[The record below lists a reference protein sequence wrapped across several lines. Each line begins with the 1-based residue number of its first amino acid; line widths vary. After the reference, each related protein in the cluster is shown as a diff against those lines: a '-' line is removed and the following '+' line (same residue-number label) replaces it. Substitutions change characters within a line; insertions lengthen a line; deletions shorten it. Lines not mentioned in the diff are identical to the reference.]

1 MKEIDCVSN
10 LLICAGEDISALW
23 PIKTRQVVKTLEKKE
38 VYCSWFQL
46 KGGTVEDQFPAL
58 RVQDKF
64 YSMPLRIQKS
74 IFRHMRLN
82 ATFVNR
88 EHTATGIEKLRIPI
102 TLMKEKMRTA
112 KRFMVNP
119 HSYTQMLTLS
129 FGDYTFI

>member
-1 MKEIDCVSN
+1 MKGIDCASN
-10 LLICAGEDISALW
+10 QLICAGEDLFAFW

-58 RVQDKF
+58 RVQDKY

-74 IFRHMRLN
+74 IFRHMRLH

-88 EHTATGIEKLRIPI
+88 ERTATGVEKLRIPI

-112 KRFMVNP
+112 RRFMVMPYPLHVTN
-119 HSYTQMLTLS
+119 
-129 FGDYTFI
+129 